1 MELISIVK
9 NFRKITPY
17 EKLQSNFIVKS
28 EKTTL
33 AEIDYAATNT
43 SLEPHIGW
51 DVQLKKET
59 KRTIHYY
66 WDIGNEVLV
75 EIRDK
80 KMFTNIRQVV

>member
-1 MELISIVK
+1 MELTSIVE
-9 NFRKITPY
+9 NFRKINPY
-17 EKLQSNFIVKS
+17 KKLQSNFIVTS
-28 EKTTL
+28 EKTIL
-33 AEIDYAATNT
+33 AEIDYSAMDT

-51 DVQLKKET
+51 DVQVKKVT

-66 WDIGNEVLV
+66 WDIGDKVVV